1 MLSVEDGAALI
12 MNATIQKY
20 EDKFEVDFPLYEHLD
35 LTRGD
40 GYDVSISGAKSLAA
54 FIETRIKN
62 NDPVEIPE
70 GYEDR
75 MY

>member
-1 MLSVEDGAALI
+1 MVFVEDGAALI
-12 MNATIQKY
+12 MNAAIQKY
-20 EDKFEVDFPLYEHLD
+20 EDNFNVDFPLYEHLD
-35 LTRGD
+35 ITRGD
-40 GYDVSISGAKSLAA
+40 GYDVSISGAKSLATL
-54 FIETRIKN
+54 IETCIKN

>member
-1 MLSVEDGAALI
+1 MLFVEDGAALI
-12 MNATIQKY
+12 MANAMQKY
-20 EDKFEVDFPLYEHLD
+20 EDIFNVDFPLYEHLD

-40 GYDVSISGAKSLAA
+40 GYDVSISGANNLAT
-54 FIETRIKN
+54 FIEKCIKN

-75 MY
+75 VY

>member
-1 MLSVEDGAALI
+1 MLFVEDGAALI
-12 MNATIQKY
+12 MDAAIQKY
-20 EDKFEVDFPLYEHLD
+20 EDNFKVDFPLYEHLD
-35 LTRGD
+35 LTRGG
-40 GYDVSISGAKSLAA
+40 GYDISISGANRLAA
-54 FIETRIKN
+54 FIETHIKN

>member
-1 MLSVEDGAALI
+1 MLFVEDGAALI
-12 MNATIQKY
+12 MNAAIQKY
-20 EDKFEVDFPLYEHLD
+20 EDNFNVDFPLYEHLD
-35 LTRGD
+35 ITRGD
-40 GYDVSISGAKSLAA
+40 GYDVSISGAKSLATL
-54 FIETRIKN
+54 IETCIKN

>member
-1 MLSVEDGAALI
+1 MLYVEDGAAQI
-12 MNATIQKY
+12 MNAAIQKY
-20 EDKFEVDFPLYEHLD
+20 EDKFNVDFPLYEHLD
-35 LTRGD
+35 ITSSD
-40 GYDVSISGAKSLAA
+40 EYDVSISGANSLAE

-75 MY
+75 VY

>member
-1 MLSVEDGAALI
+1 MLYVEDGAAQI
-12 MNATIQKY
+12 MNAAIQKY
-20 EDKFEVDFPLYEHLD
+20 EDKFNADFPLYEHLD
-35 LTRGD
+35 ITSGNE
-40 GYDVSISGAKSLAA
+40 YDVSISGANNLAE

-75 MY
+75 VY